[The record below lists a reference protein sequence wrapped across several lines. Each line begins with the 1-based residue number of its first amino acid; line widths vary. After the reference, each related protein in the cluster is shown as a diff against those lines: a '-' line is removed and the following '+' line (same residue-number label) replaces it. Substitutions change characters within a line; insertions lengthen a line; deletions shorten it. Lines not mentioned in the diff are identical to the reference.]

1 MDPKVICPWCEKKA
15 APELKILKRASG
27 TVKERRCTE
36 CGKVLAAYLDGE
48 GDFLK
53 AIRKFENRVFLI

>member
-1 MDPKVICPWCEKKA
+1 MEAPVRCPWCEKEA
-15 APELKILKRASG
+15 APDLKSLNKASG
-27 TVKERRCTE
+27 TVNERRCTE

-53 AIRKFENRVFLI
+53 AIRKFEN

>member
-1 MDPKVICPWCEKKA
+1 METLVRCPWCEKTA
-15 APELKILKRASG
+15 APVLKVLKKTNGR
-27 TVKERRCTE
+27 VKERRCTE

-53 AIRKFENRVFLI
+53 AIRKFEN